1 MVHLSKM
8 IDEFKTTLTNPEERL
23 GAEIVQKSL
32 VAPCRLIGD
41 NAGMEGDVIV
51 QHVMDGEFNF
61 GYDAMTGEYGDLI
74 QKGVLDPKKVT
85 RSGVQNSCS
94 IAGMVLTTQAVI
106 TEIPKKK
113 VAAAAAAPDPDSFS
127 L

>member
-1 MVHLSKM
+1 
-8 IDEFKTTLTNPEERL
+8 
-23 GAEIVQKSL
+23 
-32 VAPCRLIGD
+32 
-41 NAGMEGDVIV
+41 MEGD
-51 QHVMDGEFNF
+51 FNY
-61 GYDAMTGEYGDLI
+61 GYDAMVGEYGDLI
-74 QKGVLDPKKVT
+74 EKGVIDPKKVT

-113 VAAAAAAPDPDSFS
+113 RAIGANAGPMADEEGNFS